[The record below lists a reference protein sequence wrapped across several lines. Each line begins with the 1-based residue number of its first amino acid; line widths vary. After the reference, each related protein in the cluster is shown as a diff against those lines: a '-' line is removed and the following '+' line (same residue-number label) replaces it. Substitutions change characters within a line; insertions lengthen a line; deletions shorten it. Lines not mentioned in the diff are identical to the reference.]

1 MHSWRYIASSHW
13 HLQQSFAGLETYA
26 RQNRL
31 LLAGLREEAMATE
44 DFPSALAMST
54 PSSLGALAGVA
65 RFPLCKHRAGWGGVV
80 PELTLTLWT
89 LPGEGPEQIEN
100 PCLEA
105 AYRNQRWGGRN
116 LNFRDLCLLQR
127 SNRHCWSMGCW
138 TKEAALGPAF
148 SDCLYKPGSFCFDLG
163 PAPVQT
169 APWSHTLVPHFT
181 GCSSQLASC
190 SLSFS
195 GPVYPKIPPSTK
207 LPSSLLVLPSASY
220 LYYLPCQGGSQ

>member
-105 AYRNQRWGGRN
+105 AYRNQHWGGRN

-127 SNRHCWSMGCW
+127 SSRHCWSMGCW

-148 SDCLYKPGSFCFDLG
+148 SDCLYKHSSFCFDLG

-169 APWSHTLVPHFT
+169 VPRSHWCLI
-181 GCSSQLASC
+181 SQVVLHSWLAVVSASQALFIPRYLPQQN
-190 SLSFS
+190 SL
-195 GPVYPKIPPSTK
+195 P
-207 LPSSLLVLPSASY
+207 LCWSSLLLPTSALPS
-220 LYYLPCQGGSQ
+220 QDGSQ